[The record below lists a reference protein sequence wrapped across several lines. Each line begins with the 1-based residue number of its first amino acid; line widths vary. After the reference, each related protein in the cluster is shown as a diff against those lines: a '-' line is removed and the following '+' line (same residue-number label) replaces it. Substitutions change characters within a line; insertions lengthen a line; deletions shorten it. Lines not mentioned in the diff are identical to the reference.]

1 MVLILPPPPRST
13 PRRRKNKTE
22 EKPTGPSESAI
33 QNAIQ
38 ATLSKIKADKSI
50 EDKTVQDFKMATAQV
65 EQERKETEAKNE
77 AIEKA

>member
-1 MVLILPPPPRST
+1 MSPPVPAAPVVAA
-13 PRRRKNKTE
+13 PVALAKTE
-22 EKPTGPSESAI
+22 EKPLGPSQSAI

-77 AIEKA
+77 ALEKA